1 MTLTPEQA
9 TSWAWLAWLI
19 SWMAAARWSWRP
31 NRRAGLR
38 AEVLHWLITVA
49 GVVLL
54 LSTHRVSMGRQV
66 SRFPGVDAGALQLWA
81 VSDPLGWVLFALS
94 TTGFAFC
101 WWARIHL
108 GKLWSG
114 SVTVKAGHRV
124 VDTGPFAMVRHPIYT
139 GFIWAALFMAI
150 LRGTL
155 INLAGVVMIVLG
167 FWLKARLEE
176 RFLRAELGA
185 EAYDAYARRVPMLVP
200 RLGR

>member
-9 TSWAWLAWLI
+9 TSWAWVAWAV
-19 SWMAAARWSWRP
+19 SWVAASGWSLRP
-31 NRRAGLR
+31 TRRAGFR
-38 AEVLHWLITVA
+38 AETLHWLITLG

-54 LSTHRVSMGRQV
+54 LSTHRVSSGRQV
-66 SRFPGVDAGALQLWA
+66 SRFPAIDAGALQFWTVHDAVGWA
-81 VSDPLGWVLFALS
+81 LFALS
-94 TTGFAFC
+94 LAGFGFC

-114 SVTVKAGHRV
+114 SVTVKAGHKV
-124 VDTGPFAMVRHPIYT
+124 VDTGPFALVRHPIYT
-139 GFIWAALFMAI
+139 GFIWAALCMA
-150 LRGTL
+150 LVRGTL
-155 INLAGVVMIVLG
+155 INLAGVVLIVLG

-185 EAYDAYARRVPMLVP
+185 EAYNAYAQRVPMLVP